1 MSDQIN
7 SNTPNNE
14 NNSQLS
20 EAKKKEL
27 LENGINPL
35 KVQND
40 AEADKK
46 LKELKILKATL
57 SAQLSQIQPQ
67 GTPAP
72 KVVLNPVPLKLAA
85 TPTEQPQEQQEPKEP
100 ISTKISALKL
110 ANEIN
115 IKNGVNDSL
124 EKILENIKNKV
135 SELKQQAGD
144 DVIKQ
149 TEAETFTK
157 RYIELQ
163 KEYNNSQKSS
173 EMFNQSANVASTYA
187 MAFMHIKN
195 HKKD

>member
-1 MSDQIN
+1 MSDSTNQN
-7 SNTPNNE
+7 TSN

-67 GTPAP
+67 ETSNS

-85 TPTEQPQEQQEPKEP
+85 TPTEQPQEQEPKEP
-100 ISTKISALKL
+100 ISTKISAVKL
-110 ANEIN
+110 ANEMN

-163 KEYNNSQKSS
+163 KEYNNSQKSN

>member
-1 MSDQIN
+1 MSDSTNQN
-7 SNTPNNE
+7 TSN

-67 GTPAP
+67 ETSNP

-100 ISTKISALKL
+100 ISAKISAIKL
-110 ANEIN
+110 ADEMN

-124 EKILENIKNKV
+124 EKILESIKNKV

-144 DVIKQ
+144 DVVKQ
-149 TEAETFTK
+149 TEAEAFTK